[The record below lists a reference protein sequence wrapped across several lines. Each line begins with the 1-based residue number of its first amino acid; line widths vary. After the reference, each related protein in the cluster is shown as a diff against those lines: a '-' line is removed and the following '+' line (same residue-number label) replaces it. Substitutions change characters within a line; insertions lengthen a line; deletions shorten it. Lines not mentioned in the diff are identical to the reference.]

1 MNDREKINQ
10 CIDGFYIQPQKTIT
24 KNDIITMCELLN
36 QHDFYKDIC
45 SFEPEPISE
54 GGIVFKFIN
63 NPYDY
68 YKSMRIYFSKT
79 YGYNDGEWYSINKD
93 VMNEW
98 KNNDDIIAKKSKRKQ
113 IRTFL
118 KSFRNAPI
126 FTKEELKIWE
136 NCFEKIGFKRVSKYP
151 YNKYLKK

>member
-1 MNDREKINQ
+1 MNDWNKNNQ
-10 CIDGFYIQPQKTIT
+10 YTDGFYIESKKTIT

-45 SFEPEPISE
+45 TFEPEPITE

-63 NPYDY
+63 NPNNW
-68 YKSMRIYFSKT
+68 YKTMRIFFINQ
-79 YGYNDGEWYSINKD
+79 NDCQWYSVNKD

-98 KNNDDIIAKKSKRKQ
+98 KNNDDIIAKNNKKK

-118 KSFRNAPI
+118 KSFRNAPR
-126 FTKEELKIWE
+126 FTQDELKIWE
-136 NCFEKIGFKRVSKYP
+136 DCFNEIGFFRVGRYP
-151 YNKYLKK
+151 YKKNLIK